1 MRKANKTLVQIL
13 KDKRGSEILQVILI
27 AGILLVLIITLFY
40 PQMEALFTDMMSTI
54 TNWFTN
60 TGSAVFRT

>member
-1 MRKANKTLVQIL
+1 MKKINKKLVYIL
-13 KDKRGSEILQVILI
+13 KEERGSEILQVILI

-40 PQMEALFTDMMSTI
+40 PQMEALFTDMMNTI

>member
-1 MRKANKTLVQIL
+1 MKNFSKKIKNNL
-13 KDKRGSEILQVILI
+13 KSQKGSEVLQVILV

-40 PQMEALFTDMMSTI
+40 PQMQKLFNSIMDTI

-60 TGSAVFRT
+60 TGSQVFKA